1 VRHATL
7 GRTGI
12 TVSRLTLGTMMLG
25 AWGNPDHEDAVRL
38 IHTALDAGVNFV
50 DTADMY
56 SAGESEQIV
65 GKALKGR
72 RDDVV
77 VATKVHFPMGEDAN
91 RRGNSRRWIRQ
102 AVENSL
108 RRLDTDRI
116 DLYQI
121 HRPDPTTDLDETLSV
136 LSDLVRE
143 GKVMAIGSSDF
154 PAEQIVEAR
163 WVADRRGHVPFHTE
177 QPPYSIFARGVERG
191 VLPTAERHG
200 VGVLTWSPLASGW
213 LTGRYRSH
221 NPLELNE
228 FRRNYLSHKFDQS
241 LPGNVRKYEVVEE
254 LVKLADEAGLS
265 LTHLALAFVLSHPA
279 VDSAIIGPRTQEQL
293 TDLLAAADVTLEDGV
308 LDRIDELVPPGT
320 DLNVSDTDYTPPHL
334 ADATLRRRR
343 G

>member
-1 VRHATL
+1 MRHTTL

-12 TVSRLTLGTMMLG
+12 TVSRLALGTMMLG
-25 AWGNPDHEDAVRL
+25 AWGNPDHEEAVRL
-38 IHTALDAGVNFV
+38 IHTALDAGVNFI

-77 VATKVHFPMGEDAN
+77 LATKVHFPMGDDAN

-102 AVENSL
+102 AVEDSL

-154 PAEQIVEAR
+154 PAEQLVEAR
-163 WVADRRGHVPFHTE
+163 WTAERRGHVPFHTE
-177 QPPYSIFARGVERG
+177 QPPYSIFMRGVERG
-191 VLPTAERHG
+191 VLPTAQRHG

-213 LTGRYRSH
+213 LTGRYRRE
-221 NPLELNE
+221 NPLELNA
-228 FRRNYLSHKFDQS
+228 FRQNLISHKFDQT

-254 LVKLADEAGLS
+254 LLKLADDAGLS

-279 VDSAIIGPRTQEQL
+279 VDSAIVGPRTQEQL
-293 TDLLAAADVTLEDGV
+293 TDLLAAADITLDDAV

-320 DLNVSDTDYTPPHL
+320 DLNPSDADYTPPHL
-334 ADATLRRRR
+334 ADAGLRRRR
-343 G
+343 S